1 MNEETTKGW
10 GLAGVRGDF
19 RRRSKVHLRD
29 WTDGL
34 HAKVAAATGFLF
46 SPARP
51 RPWHL
56 AP

>member
-1 MNEETTKGW
+1 MNEETTTGW
-10 GLAGVRGDF
+10 GLAGVRGDL
-19 RRRSKVHLRD
+19 RRRSRVYLRD